1 MPVLDFLISDGLYSR
16 NDAKLHF
23 LPAHKQRLSMIYG
36 PGICCF
42 SRQNMPVLVFKHRL
56 SMILLMLAVLVGCGD
71 SGQELGGNPDLSAH
85 VDLFEDV
92 SESSGLDFTHFN
104 GMHGSMYLIEI
115 MGSGAALF
123 DYDNDGDLDVYVNQ
137 GHMLGA
143 DTSVRDAIFQPK
155 NELRDHLFRNDLVI
169 DENGN
174 RTVQFTDV
182 TEESG
187 INATGYGMG
196 VAIGDY
202 DSDGWQDIYV
212 TNWGSN
218 QLYKNNGDGTFTD
231 VTDTSGT
238 DTNELS
244 SSASFVDV
252 NRDGHLDLY
261 VCNYVVFG
269 YDTHRQC
276 YIDTGAA
283 SYCGPESET
292 PVPDRLFINNG
303 DGTFADKSAESQ
315 IARIATPSLGI
326 VGRDFTGDGWVD
338 LYIAND
344 SKGNNLWVNQQDG
357 TFVDEAVLRGCAFNM
372 DGNPEGSMGIDA
384 ADIDGDGD
392 DDLVLGHW
400 NDETNTLY
408 ENDGS
413 GNFVDSTSQFKLGVP
428 SRGSTAFGML
438 WVDFDN
444 DTLLD
449 LYVVNGAVNIL
460 EHLLRENETYP
471 LHQRNQ
477 LFRNIDGSAFE
488 DISDE
493 SGSVCKPSEVSRGLC
508 IGDVDNDGTPDI
520 LVANNSGPLRLYLNR
535 SGDDNH
541 WLGLALTT
549 DNSKTIALDCRAEI
563 ITEGKTFWRSPR
575 ADGSYCSSND
585 PRILVGL
592 GGISDVQKVIVHWP
606 DGAIEE
612 WSEVQVDQYNELHRG
627 TGRELDGA

>member
-1 MPVLDFLISDGLYSR
+1 
-16 NDAKLHF
+16 
-23 LPAHKQRLSMIYG
+23 
-36 PGICCF
+36 
-42 SRQNMPVLVFKHRL
+42 
-56 SMILLMLAVLVGCGD
+56 
-71 SGQELGGNPDLSAH
+71 
-85 VDLFEDV
+85 
-92 SESSGLDFTHFN
+92 
-104 GMHGSMYLIEI
+104 
-115 MGSGAALF
+115 
-123 DYDNDGDLDVYVNQ
+123 
-137 GHMLGA
+137 
-143 DTSVRDAIFQPK
+143 
-155 NELRDHLFRNDLVI
+155 
-169 DENGN
+169 
-174 RTVQFTDV
+174 
-182 TEESG
+182 
-187 INATGYGMG
+187 
-196 VAIGDY
+196 
-202 DSDGWQDIYV
+202 
-212 TNWGSN
+212 
-218 QLYKNNGDGTFTD
+218 
-231 VTDTSGT
+231 
-238 DTNELS
+238 
-244 SSASFVDV
+244 
-252 NRDGHLDLY
+252 
-261 VCNYVVFG
+261 
-269 YDTHRQC
+269 
-276 YIDTGAA
+276 
-283 SYCGPESET
+283 
-292 PVPDRLFINNG
+292 
-303 DGTFADKSAESQ
+303 
-315 IARIATPSLGI
+315 
-326 VGRDFTGDGWVD
+326 
-338 LYIAND
+338 
-344 SKGNNLWVNQQDG
+344 
-357 TFVDEAVLRGCAFNM
+357 M
-372 DGNPEGSMGIDA
+372 DGNQEGSMGIDA

-413 GNFVDSTSQFKLGVP
+413 GNFVDSTSQFKWGVP

-508 IGDVDNDGTPDI
+508 IGDVDNDGMPDI

>member
-1 MPVLDFLISDGLYSR
+1 
-16 NDAKLHF
+16 
-23 LPAHKQRLSMIYG
+23 
-36 PGICCF
+36 
-42 SRQNMPVLVFKHRL
+42 MPVLVSKHRL
-56 SMILLMLAVLVGCGD
+56 SMFMAVLMSLVGCGGNSGDAGSD
-71 SGQELGGNPDLSAH
+71 SNPNGSESAS
-85 VDLFEDV
+85 VNLFEDV
-92 SESSGLDFTHFN
+92 SESSGLNFTHFN
-104 GMHGSMYLIEI
+104 GMHGSHYLIEI
-115 MGSGAALF
+115 MGSGAALLDF
-123 DYDNDGDLDVYVNQ
+123 DNDGDLDVYVNQ
-137 GHMLGA
+137 GHMLGT
-143 DTSVRDAIFQPK
+143 DTSVSDAIFQPK
-155 NELRDHLFRNDLVI
+155 NALRDHLFRNDLVI

-174 RTVQFTDV
+174 HKVTFTDV
-182 TEESG
+182 TEMSG
-187 INATGYGMG
+187 LNATGYGMG
-196 VAIGDY
+196 VAVGDY
-202 DSDGWQDIYV
+202 NSDGWQDIYV

-218 QLYKNNGDGTFTD
+218 QLYKNNGDGTFSD
-231 VTDTSGT
+231 VTQASGT

-261 VCNYVVFG
+261 VCNYVIFG

-303 DGTFADKSAESQ
+303 DGTFEDKSAESQ
-315 IARIATPSLGI
+315 IARIATPSLG
-326 VGRDFTGDGWVD
+326 VVARDFTGDGWVD

-344 SKGNNLWVNQQDG
+344 SKGNNLWVNQHDG

-413 GNFVDSTSQFKLGVP
+413 GNFVDSTSQFKLGIP

-438 WVDFDN
+438 WADFNN

-449 LYVVNGAVNIL
+449 LYIVNGAVNIL
-460 EHLLRENETYP
+460 EHLLRQNEKYP

-477 LFRNIDGSAFE
+477 LFLNTDGSAFE
-488 DISDE
+488 DISDK
-493 SGSVCKPSEVSRGLC
+493 SGSVCQPSEVSRGLC

-535 SGDDNH
+535 SGKANH
-541 WLGLALTT
+541 WVGLTLTT
-549 DNSKTIALDCRAEI
+549 GTNKSPVLDCRVEI
-563 ITEGKTFWRSPR
+563 VTADQTFWRSPR

-585 PRILVGL
+585 PRVLVGL
-592 GGISDVQKVIVHWP
+592 GSTTAIKRIKVYWP
-606 DGAIEE
+606 D
-612 WSEVQVDQYNELHRG
+612 
-627 TGRELDGA
+627 